1 MGLWG
6 ADTNDESKPK
16 NLTAAQKKEVF
27 ANASGWVQQ
36 AGTKASGNDN
46 ASATPEV
53 LVAIGDLATSLGQ
66 ATIDAVNFSVGQTV
80 SGAGGSVLTVEVN
93 FNEQVTVST
102 ASPLM
107 VVANDQTGSGGSAS
121 ITLTMDGSLP
131 LTNDTLTFSTPGGNA
146 AVNATDVLSIGAQ
159 TINKNGGGVVDAIGG
174 GNAVMT
180 ISAAQGTAAGT
191 ITVGS

>member
-53 LVAIGDLATSLGQ
+53 LVASGDLATSLGQ

-131 LTNDTLTFSTPGGNA
+131 LTNDTLTFSTTVGNA